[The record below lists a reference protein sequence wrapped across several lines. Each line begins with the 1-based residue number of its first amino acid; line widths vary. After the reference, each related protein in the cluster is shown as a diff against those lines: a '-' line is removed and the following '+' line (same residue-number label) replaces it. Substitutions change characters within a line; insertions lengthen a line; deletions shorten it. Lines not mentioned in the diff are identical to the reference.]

1 MPLGETGPGAQQ
13 NIQHHEMEH
22 PMGDEPFSKPRTTSS
37 KNYGHSTNQR
47 QAIYAM
53 ERAKMLFGCYRRGD
67 ANDPDIYVGAIG
79 SVLSTYEVDLIREVT
94 DPRTG
99 IQTSEKFMTF
109 MPNPGELKVY
119 CDAVAARRERIQR
132 LGALP
137 KVDFTSARLSPPPRQ
152 PGDLATVFVPAE
164 NVRYPKFVEW
174 TKTADPRL
182 WKFGVSSD
190 NRKGLW
196 ISYDTWDLRQ
206 AAARRVGS
214 GAELPPRLSLS
225 EEALRAMALVD
236 AERNANLAADEA
248 AE

>member
-1 MPLGETGPGAQQ
+1 
-13 NIQHHEMEH
+13 
-22 PMGDEPFSKPRTTSS
+22 MGDEPFNKPRTTSS
-37 KNYGHSTNQR
+37 QNYGHSTNQR

-79 SVLSTYEVDLIREVT
+79 AVLSSYEIDLIREVT

-119 CDAVAARRERIQR
+119 CDSVAARRDRLQR
-132 LGALP
+132 LGSLP
-137 KVDFTSARLSPPPRQ
+137 LPDPSQRRLARPEPR

-174 TKTADPRL
+174 AKTANPRL
-182 WKFGVSSD
+182 WKYGVSSD
-190 NRKGLW
+190 NRQGIW

-206 AAARRVGS
+206 IATKK
-214 GAELPPRLSLS
+214 LSDITQPII
-225 EEALRAMALVD
+225 EQ
-236 AERNANLAADEA
+236 A